1 MAKAAKGKKSGKGD
15 GGKAGAKKGDGVDL
29 GVVPINYL
37 KDGQHPAIKPDEEY
51 PEWLWHLPQMS
62 KAKLSRIPEEEMT
75 VEQQRRFLQL
85 KSRDDIKDQNASS
98 RF

>member
-1 MAKAAKGKKSGKGD
+1 TKGKKSGAENDRGKAAA
-15 GGKAGAKKGDGVDL
+15 GKAGGEDDFGL

-37 KDGQHPAIKPDEEY
+37 KDGKHPPIKPDEDY
-51 PEWLWHLPQMS
+51 PNWLWELPQMS

-75 VEQQRRFLQL
+75 IKQMRRLLQL
-85 KSRDDIKDQNASS
+85 QNRDRIKDQNTNS